1 MPVHSTPANLRTPPG
16 VILGIIGLSAAAS
29 ALICWLV
36 YFHAP
41 TDVAG
46 AHLRWLPLV
55 NAVLNALAAIALVTG
70 YREIRE
76 CRILHHRASMFF
88 AFLFSSI
95 FLVTYLVNFT
105 LHGETHLH
113 IAHHGALWVSY
124 AIVLFWT
131 HIPLAILALPMILLA
146 HRALPRAQAARAL
159 DVSHLALRLGL
170 GRLYLLPAS
179 RHPLTCCKDRWRSYH
194 AVILND
200 APSS

>member
-1 MPVHSTPANLRTPPG
+1 MPINRHTPANLRTPPG
-16 VILGIIGLSAAAS
+16 VILGILGLSAAAS

-55 NAVLNALAAIALVTG
+55 NAVLNALATVALVTG
-70 YREIRE
+70 LREIRE

-113 IAHHGALWVSY
+113 IAHTGALWLSY

-131 HIPLAILALPMILLA
+131 HIPLAILALPMILITFFFSLTGRFPAHKRLA
-146 HRALPRAQAARAL
+146 RWTFPIWLY
-159 DVSHLALRLGL
+159 VSVSGVYIYFLQ
-170 GRLYLLPAS
+170 
-179 RHPLTCCKDRWRSYH
+179 
-194 AVILND
+194 AVIR
-200 APSS
+200 